1 MRFFSYLYGA
11 NKKNLKNLQK
21 VTAMAKLAIKSDNQ
35 NQIMLFPPSLDE
47 LIPSNHVVRIVS
59 AVIDRLDI
67 SEILSTYKGG
77 GNSCFDPRMMLKVL
91 IYAYL
96 NNIYSSRKIERMLAE
111 NICFMWLSGMS
122 RPDYRTINYF
132 RGKRLKTGIDNIF
145 TQVVELLH
153 QEGLLTLD
161 VQYIDGT
168 KIESSSNK
176 YTFVWKKTVMKYDE
190 RLKRKTLAL
199 IEQIE
204 KNHAI
209 ECEDETSAGELTV
222 EDFSER
228 LERLSERIDESEL
241 SNQESKDIR
250 KTKEESLPKMEE
262 YREHLEI
269 MGERNSYSKTDHD
282 ATFMKMKEDH
292 MMNGQLKPGYN
303 VQISTENQFIT
314 HYGIYQ
320 RPTDTLTYI
329 TYQKAF
335 RDRYGRFS
343 DSNVADSGYGS
354 EENYKFMTDNGIAP
368 YVKFNMFHTE
378 QKRKYKDNPF
388 LPQNLY
394 YNREENYYVCPMG
407 QHMDF
412 VRKEKRYTDSG
423 FEQTVSIYR
432 ARRCHGCPLRAKC
445 HKAKGNRTIEVN
457 HRLNAYKD
465 MVRELLTSE
474 EGLEHR
480 SRRPIEPEAVFGQL
494 KANGMFKRFRL
505 KGLSGTNVEFGL
517 KAIAHNLMKLSNKV
531 AFSDLFAII
540 STFLCAFWYV
550 LTKSQNPHGKIFK
563 YVNNPE
569 FCS

>member
-1 MRFFSYLYGA
+1 
-11 NKKNLKNLQK
+11 
-21 VTAMAKLAIKSDNQ
+21 MAKLAIKSDNQ

-67 SEILSTYKGG
+67 SGILSTYRGG

-96 NNIYSSRKIERMLAE
+96 NNVYSSRKIERMLAE

-132 RGKRLKTGIDNIF
+132 RGKRLKTGIDGVF

-153 QEGLLTLD
+153 QEGLVTLN
-161 VQYIDGT
+161 VQYIDGS
-168 KIESSSNK
+168 KVESSANK
-176 YTFVWKKTVMKYDE
+176 YTFVWRKSVEKYDSK
-190 RLKRKTLAL
+190 LKQKTDAL
-199 IEQIE
+199 LKQIE
-204 KNHAI
+204 EKYAI
-209 ECEDETSAGELTV
+209 ECEEDTSAGELTV

-228 LERLSERIDESEL
+228 LERLSEKIDESEI
-241 SNQESKDIR
+241 SRQEARTIKKI
-250 KTKEESLPKMEE
+250 KEESIPKMEE

-282 ATFMKMKEDH
+282 ATFMRMKEDH

-368 YVKFNMFHTE
+368 YVKFNMFHVE
-378 QKRKYKDNPF
+378 QKKKYSDNPF

-394 YNREENYYVCPMG
+394 YNEKDNYYVCPMG

-412 VRKEKRYTDSG
+412 VREEKRYTESG
-423 FEQTVSIYR
+423 FEQTVSIYM

-445 HKAKGNRTIEVN
+445 HKAKGNRIIEVN

-465 MVRELLTSE
+465 MVRSLLTSE
-474 EGLEHR
+474 EGLMHR

-505 KGLSGTNVEFGL
+505 KGLSGTGIEFGL

-531 AFSDLFAII
+531 AFSDLFAKI
-540 STFLCAFWYV
+540 STFLCALGYV

>member
-1 MRFFSYLYGA
+1 
-11 NKKNLKNLQK
+11 
-21 VTAMAKLAIKSDNQ
+21 MAKLAIKSDNQ

-67 SEILSTYKGG
+67 SGILSTYRGG

-96 NNIYSSRKIERMLAE
+96 NNVYSSRKIERMLAE

-132 RGKRLKTGIDNIF
+132 RGKRLKTGIDSVF

-153 QEGLLTLD
+153 QEGLVTLN
-161 VQYIDGT
+161 VQYIDGS
-168 KIESSSNK
+168 KVESSANK
-176 YTFVWKKTVMKYDE
+176 YTFVWRKSVEKYDSK
-190 RLKRKTLAL
+190 LKQKTDAL
-199 IEQIE
+199 LKQIE
-204 KNHAI
+204 EKYAI
-209 ECEDETSAGELTV
+209 ECEEDTSAGELTV

-228 LERLSERIDESEL
+228 LERLSEKIDESEI
-241 SNQESKDIR
+241 SRQEARTIKKI
-250 KTKEESLPKMEE
+250 KEESIPKMEE

-269 MGERNSYSKTDHD
+269 MGGRNSYSKTDHD
-282 ATFMKMKEDH
+282 ATFMRMKEDH

-368 YVKFNMFHTE
+368 YVKFNMFHVE
-378 QKRKYKDNPF
+378 QKKKYSDNPF

-394 YNREENYYVCPMG
+394 YNEKDNYYVCPMG

-412 VRKEKRYTDSG
+412 VREEKRYTESG
-423 FEQTVSIYR
+423 FEQTVSIYM

-445 HKAKGNRTIEVN
+445 HKAKGNRIIEVN

-465 MVRELLTSE
+465 MVRSLLTSE
-474 EGLEHR
+474 EGLMHR

-505 KGLSGTNVEFGL
+505 KGLSGTGIEFGL

-531 AFSDLFAII
+531 AFSDLFAKI
-540 STFLCAFWYV
+540 STFLCALGYV

>member
-1 MRFFSYLYGA
+1 
-11 NKKNLKNLQK
+11 
-21 VTAMAKLAIKSDNQ
+21 MAKLAIKSDNQ

-67 SEILSTYKGG
+67 SGILSTYRGG

-96 NNIYSSRKIERMLAE
+96 NNVYSSRKIERMLAE

-132 RGKRLKTGIDNIF
+132 RGKRLKTGIDGVF

-153 QEGLLTLD
+153 QEGLVTLN

-168 KIESSSNK
+168 KVESSANK
-176 YTFVWKKTVMKYDE
+176 YTFVWRKSVEKYDSK
-190 RLKRKTLAL
+190 LKQKTDAL
-199 IEQIE
+199 LKQIE
-204 KNHAI
+204 EKYAI
-209 ECEDETSAGELTV
+209 ECEEDTSAGELTV

-228 LERLSERIDESEL
+228 LERLSEKIDESEI
-241 SNQESKDIR
+241 SRQEARTIKKI
-250 KTKEESLPKMEE
+250 KEESIPKMEE

-282 ATFMKMKEDH
+282 ATFMRMKEDH

-368 YVKFNMFHTE
+368 YVKFNMFHVE
-378 QKRKYKDNPF
+378 QKKKYSDNPF

-394 YNREENYYVCPMG
+394 YNEKDNYYVCPMG

-412 VRKEKRYTDSG
+412 VREEKRYTESG
-423 FEQTVSIYR
+423 FEQTVSIYM

-445 HKAKGNRTIEVN
+445 HKAKGNRIIEVN

-465 MVRELLTSE
+465 MVRSLLTSE
-474 EGLEHR
+474 EGLMHR

-505 KGLSGTNVEFGL
+505 KGLSGTGIEFGL

-531 AFSDLFAII
+531 AFSDLFAKI
-540 STFLCAFWYV
+540 STFLCALGYV

>member
-1 MRFFSYLYGA
+1 
-11 NKKNLKNLQK
+11 
-21 VTAMAKLAIKSDNQ
+21 MAKLAIKSDNQ

-67 SEILSTYKGG
+67 SGILSTYKGG

-96 NNIYSSRKIERMLAE
+96 NNIYSSRKIERMLME
-111 NICFMWLSGMS
+111 NICFMWISGMS

-132 RGKRLKTGIDNIF
+132 RGKRLKCGIDSVF

-153 QEGLLTLD
+153 REGMLTLE
-161 VQYIDGT
+161 VQYVDGT

-176 YTFVWKKTVMKYDE
+176 YTFVWKKSVMKYDE

-204 KNHAI
+204 KNHSI
-209 ECEDETSAGELTV
+209 ESEDETSVGELTV

-228 LERLSERIDESEL
+228 LERIGEKIDESEL
-241 SNQESKDIR
+241 SKQEV
-250 KTKEESLPKMEE
+250 KEIKEIKGKNLAKMKE

-269 MGERNSYSKTDHD
+269 MGERNSYSKTEHD
-282 ATFMKMKEDH
+282 ATFMRMKEDH
-292 MMNGQLKPGYN
+292 MKNGQLKPGYN

-314 HYGIYQ
+314 HYGIFQ

-329 TYQKAF
+329 AYQEAF
-335 RDRYGRFS
+335 RDRYGKFS
-343 DSNVADSGYGS
+343 EVNVADSGYGS
-354 EENYKFMTDNGIAP
+354 EENYKFMIDNGIAP
-368 YVKFNMFHTE
+368 YVKFNMFHAE
-378 QKRKYKDNPF
+378 QKRKNRNNPF
-388 LPQNLY
+388 LPQNLH
-394 YNREENYYVCPMG
+394 YNSEKDYYVCPMG

-412 VRKEKRYTDSG
+412 VRQEKRHTDSG

-432 ARRCHGCPLRAKC
+432 AKRCSGCPLRSKC
-445 HKAKGNRTIEVN
+445 HKSKHNRTIEIN

-480 SRRPIEPEAVFGQL
+480 SRRPIEPEAVFGQI

-505 KGLSGTNVEFGL
+505 KGLSGTNIEFGL
-517 KAIAHNLMKLSNKV
+517 KAIAHNLMKLSNM
-531 AFSDLFAII
+531 AQSSDL
-540 STFLCAFWYV
+540 
-550 LTKSQNPHGKIFK
+550 LTKILSFLHFFWNILVEYPDFHAKSTKMALLSDSMYKKRNCLTFD
-563 YVNNPE
+563 
-569 FCS
+569 C

>member
-1 MRFFSYLYGA
+1 
-11 NKKNLKNLQK
+11 
-21 VTAMAKLAIKSDNQ
+21 MAKLAIKSDNQ

-47 LIPSNHVVRIVS
+47 LIPSNHIVRIVS

-67 SEILSTYKGG
+67 SEILFTYRGG

-96 NNIYSSRKIERMLAE
+96 NNVYSSRKIERMLAE

-132 RGKRLKTGIDNIF
+132 RGKRLKTGIDGVF

-153 QEGLLTLD
+153 QEGLVTLN
-161 VQYIDGT
+161 VQYIDGS
-168 KIESSSNK
+168 KVESSANK
-176 YTFVWKKTVMKYDE
+176 YTFVWRKSVEKYDSK
-190 RLKRKTLAL
+190 LKQKTDAL
-199 IEQIE
+199 LKQIE
-204 KNHAI
+204 EKYAI
-209 ECEDETSAGELTV
+209 ECEEDTSAGELTV

-228 LERLSERIDESEL
+228 LERLSEKIDESEI
-241 SNQESKDIR
+241 SRQEARTIKKI
-250 KTKEESLPKMEE
+250 KEESIPKMEE

-282 ATFMKMKEDH
+282 ATFMRMKEDH

-314 HYGIYQ
+314 HYGIFQ

-343 DSNVADSGYGS
+343 EANVADSGYGS
-354 EENYKFMTDNGIAP
+354 EENYKFMTDNGIVP
-368 YVKFNMFHTE
+368 YVKFNMFHVE
-378 QKRKYKDNPF
+378 QKKKYRDNPF
-388 LPQNLY
+388 LLQNLH
-394 YNREENYYVCPMG
+394 YNEKDNYYVCPMG

-412 VRKEKRYTDSG
+412 IREEKHYTESG

-465 MVRELLTSE
+465 MVRNLLTSE
-474 EGLEHR
+474 EGLMHR
-480 SRRPIEPEAVFGQL
+480 SRRPIEPEAVFGHI
-494 KANGMFKRFRL
+494 KANGMFKLFRL
-505 KGLSGTNVEFGL
+505 KGLSGTNIEFGL
-517 KAIAHNLMKLSNKV
+517 KAIAHNLKKMS
-531 AFSDLFAII
+531 ATMDFSLLFEKFWM
-540 STFLCAFWYV
+540 FLRFIRCFAR
-550 LTKSQNPHGKIFK
+550 
-563 YVNNPE
+563 PE
-569 FCS
+569 SRFRNLRENLA

>member
-1 MRFFSYLYGA
+1 
-11 NKKNLKNLQK
+11 
-21 VTAMAKLAIKSDNQ
+21 MAKLAIKSDNQ

-47 LIPSNHVVRIVS
+47 LIPSNHVVRILS

-77 GNSCFDPRMMLKVL
+77 GNSCFDPRMILKVL

-241 SNQESKDIR
+241 SKQESKDIR

-540 STFLCAFWYV
+540 STFLCAFGYV

>member
-1 MRFFSYLYGA
+1 
-11 NKKNLKNLQK
+11 
-21 VTAMAKLAIKSDNQ
+21 MAKLAIKSDNQ

-77 GNSCFDPRMMLKVL
+77 GNSCFDPRMILKVL

-241 SNQESKDIR
+241 SKQESKDIR

>member
-1 MRFFSYLYGA
+1 
-11 NKKNLKNLQK
+11 
-21 VTAMAKLAIKSDNQ
+21 MAKLAIKSDNQ

-67 SEILSTYKGG
+67 SGILSTYRGG

-96 NNIYSSRKIERMLAE
+96 NNVYSSRKIERMLAE

-132 RGKRLKTGIDNIF
+132 RGKRLKTGIDSVF

-153 QEGLLTLD
+153 QEGLVTLN
-161 VQYIDGT
+161 VQYIDGS
-168 KIESSSNK
+168 KVESSANK
-176 YTFVWKKTVMKYDE
+176 YTFVWRKSVEKFDS
-190 RLKRKTLAL
+190 RLKQKTDAL
-199 IEQIE
+199 LKQIE
-204 KNHAI
+204 EKYAI
-209 ECEDETSAGELTV
+209 ECEEDTSAGELTV

-228 LERLSERIDESEL
+228 LERLSEKIDESEI
-241 SNQESKDIR
+241 SRQEARTIKKI
-250 KTKEESLPKMEE
+250 KEESIPKMEE

-282 ATFMKMKEDH
+282 ATFMRMKEDH

-368 YVKFNMFHTE
+368 YVKFNMFHVE
-378 QKRKYKDNPF
+378 QKKKYSDNPF
-388 LPQNLY
+388 LPQNLF
-394 YNREENYYVCPMG
+394 YNEKDNYYVCPMG

-412 VRKEKRYTDSG
+412 VREEKRYTESG
-423 FEQTVSIYR
+423 FEQTVSIYM

-465 MVRELLTSE
+465 MVRSLLTSE
-474 EGLEHR
+474 EGLMHR

-505 KGLSGTNVEFGL
+505 KGLSGTGIEFGL

-531 AFSDLFAII
+531 AFSDLFAKI
-540 STFLCAFWYV
+540 STFLCALGYV

>member
-1 MRFFSYLYGA
+1 
-11 NKKNLKNLQK
+11 
-21 VTAMAKLAIKSDNQ
+21 MAKLAIKSDNQ

-241 SNQESKDIR
+241 SKQESKDIR

>member
-1 MRFFSYLYGA
+1 
-11 NKKNLKNLQK
+11 
-21 VTAMAKLAIKSDNQ
+21 MAKLAIKSDNQ

-67 SEILSTYKGG
+67 SGILSTYRGG

-96 NNIYSSRKIERMLAE
+96 NNVYSSRKIERMLAE

-132 RGKRLKTGIDNIF
+132 RGKRLKTGIDGVF

-153 QEGLLTLD
+153 QEGLVTLN

-168 KIESSSNK
+168 KVESSANK
-176 YTFVWKKTVMKYDE
+176 YTFVWRKSVEKYDSK
-190 RLKRKTLAL
+190 LKQKTDAL
-199 IEQIE
+199 LKQIE
-204 KNHAI
+204 EKYAI
-209 ECEDETSAGELTV
+209 ECEEDTSAGELTV

-228 LERLSERIDESEL
+228 LERLSEKIDESEI
-241 SNQESKDIR
+241 SRQEARTIKKI
-250 KTKEESLPKMEE
+250 KEESIPKMEE

-282 ATFMKMKEDH
+282 ATFMRMKEDH

-368 YVKFNMFHTE
+368 YVKFNMFHVE
-378 QKRKYKDNPF
+378 QKKKYSDNPF

-394 YNREENYYVCPMG
+394 YNEKDNYYVCPMG

-412 VRKEKRYTDSG
+412 VREEKRYTESG
-423 FEQTVSIYR
+423 FEQTVSIYM

-465 MVRELLTSE
+465 MVRSLLTSE
-474 EGLEHR
+474 EGLMHR

-505 KGLSGTNVEFGL
+505 KGLSGTGIEFGL

-531 AFSDLFAII
+531 AFSDLFAKI
-540 STFLCAFWYV
+540 STFLCALGYV

>member
-1 MRFFSYLYGA
+1 
-11 NKKNLKNLQK
+11 
-21 VTAMAKLAIKSDNQ
+21 MAKLAIKSDNQ
-35 NQIMLFPPSLDE
+35 NQMMIFPPSLDE

-67 SEILSTYKGG
+67 SGILSTYRGG

-96 NNIYSSRKIERMLAE
+96 NNVYSSRKIERMLAE

-132 RGKRLKTGIDNIF
+132 RGKRLKTGIDSVF

-153 QEGLLTLD
+153 QEGLVTLN
-161 VQYIDGT
+161 VQYVDGS
-168 KIESSSNK
+168 KVESSANK
-176 YTFVWKKTVMKYDE
+176 YTFVWKKSVEKFDS
-190 RLKRKTLAL
+190 RLKQKTDAL
-199 IEQIE
+199 LKQIE
-204 KNHAI
+204 ERHAI
-209 ECEDETSAGELTV
+209 ECEEDASAGELTV

-228 LERLSERIDESEL
+228 LERLGERIDESEL
-241 SNQESKDIR
+241 SRQEAKDIR
-250 KTKEESLPKMEE
+250 KIKQESIPKMEE

-269 MGERNSYSKTDHD
+269 MGERSSYSKTDHD
-282 ATFMKMKEDH
+282 ATFMRMKEDH

-314 HYGIYQ
+314 HYGIFQ

-343 DSNVADSGYGS
+343 EANVADSGYGS
-354 EENYKFMTDNGIAP
+354 EENYKFMTDNGIIP
-368 YVKFNMFHTE
+368 YVKFNMFHVE
-378 QKRKYKDNPF
+378 QKRKYRNNPF
-388 LPQNLY
+388 LPQNLF
-394 YNREENYYVCPMG
+394 YNEKDNYYVCPMG

-412 VRKEKRYTDSG
+412 VREEKRYTESG
-423 FEQTVSIYR
+423 FEQTVSIYK
-432 ARRCHGCPLRAKC
+432 AKRCHGCPLRAKC

-465 MVRELLTSE
+465 MVRNLLTSE
-474 EGLEHR
+474 EGRMHR
-480 SRRPIEPEAVFGQL
+480 SRRPIEPEAVFGHI

-517 KAIAHNLMKLSNKV
+517 KAIAHNLKKMSVTMDFSLFFWKIMDFSVFYTLFCTTRISFYKFERKSCMKTFFKTN
-531 AFSDLFAII
+531 II
-540 STFLCAFWYV
+540 
-550 LTKSQNPHGKIFK
+550 
-563 YVNNPE
+563 
-569 FCS
+569 

>member
-1 MRFFSYLYGA
+1 
-11 NKKNLKNLQK
+11 
-21 VTAMAKLAIKSDNQ
+21 MAKLAIKSDNQ
-35 NQIMLFPPSLDE
+35 NQMMIFPPSLDE

-67 SEILSTYKGG
+67 SGILSTYRGG

-96 NNIYSSRKIERMLAE
+96 NNVYSSRKIERMLAE

-132 RGKRLKTGIDNIF
+132 RGKRLKTGIDGVF

-153 QEGLLTLD
+153 QEGLVTLN

-168 KIESSSNK
+168 KVESSANK
-176 YTFVWKKTVMKYDE
+176 YTFVWRKSVEKYDSK
-190 RLKRKTLAL
+190 LKQKTDAL
-199 IEQIE
+199 LKQIE
-204 KNHAI
+204 ERHAI
-209 ECEDETSAGELTV
+209 ECEEDTSAGELTV
-222 EDFSER
+222 EGFSER

-241 SNQESKDIR
+241 SKQEARTVKKI
-250 KTKEESLPKMEE
+250 KEESIPKMAE

-269 MGERNSYSKTDHD
+269 MGGRNSYSKTDHD
-282 ATFMKMKEDH
+282 ATFMRMKEDH

-329 TYQKAF
+329 SYQQSF

-343 DSNVADSGYGS
+343 ESNVADSGYGS

-368 YVKFNMFHTE
+368 YVKFNMFHVE
-378 QKRKYKDNPF
+378 QKKKYRDNPF

-412 VRKEKRYTDSG
+412 IREEKRYTESG

-465 MVRELLTSE
+465 MVRNLLTSE
-474 EGLEHR
+474 EGLMHR

-531 AFSDLFAII
+531 AFSDLFAKI
-540 STFLCAFWYV
+540 SAFLCAFWYV

>member
-1 MRFFSYLYGA
+1 
-11 NKKNLKNLQK
+11 
-21 VTAMAKLAIKSDNQ
+21 MAKLAIKSDNQ

-67 SEILSTYKGG
+67 SGILSTYRGG

-96 NNIYSSRKIERMLAE
+96 NNVYSSRKIERMLAE

-132 RGKRLKTGIDNIF
+132 RGKRLKTGIDGVF

-153 QEGLLTLD
+153 QEGLVTLN
-161 VQYIDGT
+161 VQYIDGS
-168 KIESSSNK
+168 KVESSANK
-176 YTFVWKKTVMKYDE
+176 YTFVWRKSVEKYDSK
-190 RLKRKTLAL
+190 LKQKTDAL
-199 IEQIE
+199 LKQIE
-204 KNHAI
+204 ERHAI
-209 ECEDETSAGELTV
+209 ECEEDTSAGELTV

-228 LERLSERIDESEL
+228 LERLSEKIDESEI
-241 SNQESKDIR
+241 SRQEARTIKKI
-250 KTKEESLPKMEE
+250 KEESIPKMEE

-282 ATFMKMKEDH
+282 ATFMRMKEDH

-368 YVKFNMFHTE
+368 YVKFNMFHVE
-378 QKRKYKDNPF
+378 QKKKYSNNPF
-388 LPQNLY
+388 LPQNLF
-394 YNREENYYVCPMG
+394 YNEKDNYYVCPMG

-412 VRKEKRYTDSG
+412 VREEKRYTESG
-423 FEQTVSIYR
+423 FEQTVSIYM

-465 MVRELLTSE
+465 MVRSLLTSE
-474 EGLEHR
+474 EGLMHR

-505 KGLSGTNVEFGL
+505 KGLSGTGIEFGL

-531 AFSDLFAII
+531 AFSDLFAKI
-540 STFLCAFWYV
+540 SAFLCALGYV

>member
-1 MRFFSYLYGA
+1 
-11 NKKNLKNLQK
+11 
-21 VTAMAKLAIKSDNQ
+21 MAKLAIKSDNQ

-67 SEILSTYKGG
+67 SGILSTYRGG

-96 NNIYSSRKIERMLAE
+96 NNVYSSRKIERMLAE

-132 RGKRLKTGIDNIF
+132 RGKRLKTGIDGVF

-153 QEGLLTLD
+153 QEGLVTLN

-168 KIESSSNK
+168 KVESSANK
-176 YTFVWKKTVMKYDE
+176 YTFVWRKSVEKFDS
-190 RLKRKTLAL
+190 RLKQKTDAL
-199 IEQIE
+199 LKQIE
-204 KNHAI
+204 ERHAI
-209 ECEDETSAGELTV
+209 ECEEDTSAGELTV

-228 LERLSERIDESEL
+228 LERLSEKIDESEISRL
-241 SNQESKDIR
+241 EARTIKKI
-250 KTKEESLPKMEE
+250 KEESIPKMEE

-282 ATFMKMKEDH
+282 ATFMRMKEDH

-368 YVKFNMFHTE
+368 YVKFNMFHVE
-378 QKRKYKDNPF
+378 QKKKYSNNPF
-388 LPQNLY
+388 LPQNLF
-394 YNREENYYVCPMG
+394 YNEKDNYYVCPMG

-412 VRKEKRYTDSG
+412 VREEKRYTESG
-423 FEQTVSIYR
+423 FEQTVSIYM

-465 MVRELLTSE
+465 MVRSLLTSE
-474 EGLEHR
+474 EGLMHR

-517 KAIAHNLMKLSNKV
+517 KAIAHNLKKMS
-531 AFSDLFAII
+531 ATIDFSLFFEKFWM
-540 STFLCAFWYV
+540 FLHFIRCFAR
-550 LTKSQNPHGKIFK
+550 
-563 YVNNPE
+563 PE
-569 FCS
+569 SRFRNLRENLARELVFETNF

>member
-1 MRFFSYLYGA
+1 
-11 NKKNLKNLQK
+11 
-21 VTAMAKLAIKSDNQ
+21 MAKLAIKSDNQ
-35 NQIMLFPPSLDE
+35 NQIMIFPPSLDE

-67 SEILSTYKGG
+67 SGILSTYRGG

-96 NNIYSSRKIERMLAE
+96 NNVYSSRKIERMLAE
-111 NICFMWLSGMS
+111 NICFMWLSGMC

-132 RGKRLKTGIDNIF
+132 RGKRLKTGIDGVF

-153 QEGLLTLD
+153 QEGLVTLN

-168 KIESSSNK
+168 KVESSANK
-176 YTFVWKKTVMKYDE
+176 YTFVWRKSVEKFDS
-190 RLKRKTLAL
+190 RLKQKTDAL
-199 IEQIE
+199 LKQIE
-204 KNHAI
+204 ERHAI
-209 ECEDETSAGELTV
+209 ECEEDTSAGELTV
-222 EDFSER
+222 EGFSER

-241 SNQESKDIR
+241 SKQEARTVKKI
-250 KTKEESLPKMEE
+250 KEESIPKMAE

-269 MGERNSYSKTDHD
+269 MGGRNSYSKTDHD
-282 ATFMKMKEDH
+282 ATFMRMKEDH

-343 DSNVADSGYGS
+343 EANVADSGYGS

-368 YVKFNMFHTE
+368 YVKFNMFHVE
-378 QKRKYKDNPF
+378 QKKKYRDNPF

-412 VRKEKRYTDSG
+412 IREEKRYTESG

-465 MVRELLTSE
+465 MVRNLLTSE
-474 EGLEHR
+474 EGLMHR

-531 AFSDLFAII
+531 AFSDLFAKI
-540 STFLCAFWYV
+540 SAFLCAFWYV

>member
-1 MRFFSYLYGA
+1 
-11 NKKNLKNLQK
+11 
-21 VTAMAKLAIKSDNQ
+21 MAKLAIKSDNQ
-35 NQIMLFPPSLDE
+35 NQMMIFPPSLDE

-67 SEILSTYKGG
+67 SGILSTYRGG

-96 NNIYSSRKIERMLAE
+96 NNVYSSRKIERMLAE
-111 NICFMWLSGMS
+111 NICFMWLSGMC

-132 RGKRLKTGIDNIF
+132 RGKRLKTGIDGVF

-153 QEGLLTLD
+153 QEGLVTLN

-168 KIESSSNK
+168 KVESSANK
-176 YTFVWKKTVMKYDE
+176 YTFVWRKSVEKFDS
-190 RLKRKTLAL
+190 RLKQKTDAL
-199 IEQIE
+199 LKQIE
-204 KNHAI
+204 ERHAI
-209 ECEDETSAGELTV
+209 ECEEDTSAGELTV
-222 EDFSER
+222 EGFSER

-241 SNQESKDIR
+241 SKQEARTVKKI
-250 KTKEESLPKMEE
+250 KEESIPKMAE

-269 MGERNSYSKTDHD
+269 MGGRNSYSKTDHD
-282 ATFMKMKEDH
+282 ATFMRMKEDH

-329 TYQKAF
+329 SYQQSF

-343 DSNVADSGYGS
+343 ESNVADSGYGS

-368 YVKFNMFHTE
+368 YVKFNMFHVE
-378 QKRKYKDNPF
+378 QKKKYRDNPF

-412 VRKEKRYTDSG
+412 IREEKRYTESG

-465 MVRELLTSE
+465 MVRSLLTSE
-474 EGLEHR
+474 EGLMHR

-517 KAIAHNLMKLSNKV
+517 KAIAHNLMKLS
-531 AFSDLFAII
+531 ATIDFSLFFEKFWM
-540 STFLCAFWYV
+540 FLHFIRCFAR
-550 LTKSQNPHGKIFK
+550 
-563 YVNNPE
+563 PE
-569 FCS
+569 SRFRNLRENLARELVFETNF

>member
-1 MRFFSYLYGA
+1 
-11 NKKNLKNLQK
+11 
-21 VTAMAKLAIKSDNQ
+21 MAKLAIKSDNQ

-67 SEILSTYKGG
+67 SGILSTYRGG

-96 NNIYSSRKIERMLAE
+96 NNVYSSRKIERMLAE

-132 RGKRLKTGIDNIF
+132 RGKRLKTGIDGVF

-153 QEGLLTLD
+153 QEGLVTLN
-161 VQYIDGT
+161 VQYIDGS
-168 KIESSSNK
+168 KVESSANK
-176 YTFVWKKTVMKYDE
+176 YTFVWRKSVEKYDSK
-190 RLKRKTLAL
+190 LKQKTDAL
-199 IEQIE
+199 LKQIE
-204 KNHAI
+204 EKYAI
-209 ECEDETSAGELTV
+209 ECEEDTSAGELTV

-228 LERLSERIDESEL
+228 LERLSEKIDESEI
-241 SNQESKDIR
+241 SRQEARTIKKI
-250 KTKEESLPKMEE
+250 KEESIPKMEE

-282 ATFMKMKEDH
+282 ATFMRMKEDH

-368 YVKFNMFHTE
+368 YVKFNMFHVE
-378 QKRKYKDNPF
+378 QKKKYSDNPF
-388 LPQNLY
+388 LPQNLF
-394 YNREENYYVCPMG
+394 YNEKDNYYVCPMG

-412 VRKEKRYTDSG
+412 VREEKRYTESG
-423 FEQTVSIYR
+423 FEQTVSIYM

-465 MVRELLTSE
+465 MVRSLLTSE
-474 EGLEHR
+474 EGLMHR

-505 KGLSGTNVEFGL
+505 KGLSGTGIEFGL

-531 AFSDLFAII
+531 AFSDLFAKI
-540 STFLCAFWYV
+540 STFLCALGYV

>member
-1 MRFFSYLYGA
+1 
-11 NKKNLKNLQK
+11 
-21 VTAMAKLAIKSDNQ
+21 MAKLAIKSDNQ
-35 NQIMLFPPSLDE
+35 NQIMIFPPSLDE

-67 SEILSTYKGG
+67 SGILSTYRGG

-96 NNIYSSRKIERMLAE
+96 NNVYSSRKIERMLAE
-111 NICFMWLSGMS
+111 NICFMWLSGMC

-132 RGKRLKTGIDNIF
+132 RGKRLKTGIDGVF

-153 QEGLLTLD
+153 QEGLVTLN
-161 VQYIDGT
+161 VQYIDGS
-168 KIESSSNK
+168 KVESSANK
-176 YTFVWKKTVMKYDE
+176 YTFVWRKSVEKYDSK
-190 RLKRKTLAL
+190 LKQKTDAL
-199 IEQIE
+199 LKQIE
-204 KNHAI
+204 ERHAI
-209 ECEDETSAGELTV
+209 ECEEDTSAGELTV
-222 EDFSER
+222 EGFSER

-241 SNQESKDIR
+241 SKQEARTVKKI
-250 KTKEESLPKMEE
+250 KEESIPKMAE

-269 MGERNSYSKTDHD
+269 MGGRNSYSKTDHD
-282 ATFMKMKEDH
+282 ATFMRMKEDH

-343 DSNVADSGYGS
+343 ESNVADSGYGS

-368 YVKFNMFHTE
+368 YVKFNMFHVE
-378 QKRKYKDNPF
+378 QKKKYRDNPF

-412 VRKEKRYTDSG
+412 IREEKRYTESG

-465 MVRELLTSE
+465 MVRNLLTSE
-474 EGLEHR
+474 EGLMHR

-531 AFSDLFAII
+531 AFSDLFAKI
-540 STFLCAFWYV
+540 SAFLCAFWYV

>member
-1 MRFFSYLYGA
+1 LRFFSYLYGA
-11 NKKNLKNLQK
+11 KTKNLKNLQK

-228 LERLSERIDESEL
+228 LERLSERIDKSEL
-241 SNQESKDIR
+241 SKQESKDIR
-250 KTKEESLPKMEE
+250 KMKEESLPKMEE

-531 AFSDLFAII
+531 AFSDLFAKI
-540 STFLCAFWYV
+540 SAFLCAFWNA

>member
-1 MRFFSYLYGA
+1 
-11 NKKNLKNLQK
+11 
-21 VTAMAKLAIKSDNQ
+21 MAKLAIKSDNQ

-67 SEILSTYKGG
+67 SGILSTYRGG

-96 NNIYSSRKIERMLAE
+96 NNVYSSRKIERMLAE

-132 RGKRLKTGIDNIF
+132 RGKRLKTGIDGVF

-153 QEGLLTLD
+153 QEGLVTLN
-161 VQYIDGT
+161 VQYIDGS
-168 KIESSSNK
+168 KVESSANK
-176 YTFVWKKTVMKYDE
+176 YTFVWRKSVEKYDSK
-190 RLKRKTLAL
+190 LKQKTDAL
-199 IEQIE
+199 LKQIE
-204 KNHAI
+204 EKYAI
-209 ECEDETSAGELTV
+209 ECEEDTSAGELTV

-228 LERLSERIDESEL
+228 LERLSEKIDESEI
-241 SNQESKDIR
+241 SRQEARTIKKI
-250 KTKEESLPKMEE
+250 KEESIPKMEE

-282 ATFMKMKEDH
+282 ATFMRMKEDH

-368 YVKFNMFHTE
+368 YVKFNMFHVE
-378 QKRKYKDNPF
+378 QKRKYSDNPF
-388 LPQNLY
+388 LPQNLF
-394 YNREENYYVCPMG
+394 YNEKDNYYVCPMG

-412 VRKEKRYTDSG
+412 VREEKRYTESG
-423 FEQTVSIYR
+423 FEQTVSIYM
-432 ARRCHGCPLRAKC
+432 ARRCHGCPLIAKC
-445 HKAKGNRTIEVN
+445 HKAKGNRIIEVN

-465 MVRELLTSE
+465 MVRSLLTSE
-474 EGLEHR
+474 EGLMHR

-517 KAIAHNLMKLSNKV
+517 KAIAHNLKKMS
-531 AFSDLFAII
+531 ATIDFSLFFEKFWM
-540 STFLCAFWYV
+540 FLHFIRCFAR
-550 LTKSQNPHGKIFK
+550 
-563 YVNNPE
+563 PE
-569 FCS
+569 SRFRNLRENLARELVFETNF

>member
-1 MRFFSYLYGA
+1 M
-11 NKKNLKNLQK
+11 
-21 VTAMAKLAIKSDNQ
+21 MI
-35 NQIMLFPPSLDE
+35 FPPSLDE

-67 SEILSTYKGG
+67 SGILSTYRGG

-132 RGKRLKTGIDNIF
+132 RGKRLKTGIDNVF

-153 QEGLLTLD
+153 QEGLVTLN
-161 VQYIDGT
+161 VQYVDGS
-168 KIESSSNK
+168 KVESSANK
-176 YTFVWKKTVMKYDE
+176 YTFVWKKSVEKFDA
-190 RLKRKTLAL
+190 RLKQKTDAL
-199 IEQIE
+199 LKQIE
-204 KNHAI
+204 ERHAI
-209 ECEDETSAGELTV
+209 ECEEETSSGELTV

-228 LERLSERIDESEL
+228 LERIGEKIDESGL
-241 SNQESKDIR
+241 NKQEAKII
-250 KTKEESLPKMEE
+250 KKIKEESIPKMEE

-282 ATFMKMKEDH
+282 ATFMRMKEDH

-314 HYGIYQ
+314 HYGIFQ

-343 DSNVADSGYGS
+343 EANVADSGYGS
-354 EENYKFMTDNGIAP
+354 EENYKFMTDNGIVP
-368 YVKFNMFHTE
+368 YVKFNMFHVE
-378 QKRKYKDNPF
+378 QKKKYRDNPF
-388 LPQNLY
+388 LLQNLF
-394 YNREENYYVCPMG
+394 YNEKDNYYVCPMG

-412 VRKEKRYTDSG
+412 IREEKHYTESG

-465 MVRELLTSE
+465 MVRNLLTSE
-474 EGLEHR
+474 EGLMHR
-480 SRRPIEPEAVFGQL
+480 SRRPIEPEAVFGHI
-494 KANGMFKRFRL
+494 KANDMFKRFRL
-505 KGLSGTNVEFGL
+505 KGLSGTNIEFGL
-517 KAIAHNLMKLSNKV
+517 KAIAHNLKKMSATMDFSLLFEKLW
-531 AFSDLFAII
+531 
-540 STFLCAFWYV
+540 TFLYFIRCFA
-550 LTKSQNPHGKIFK
+550 Q
-563 YVNNPE
+563 PE
-569 FCS
+569 SRFINLRENLA

>member
-1 MRFFSYLYGA
+1 
-11 NKKNLKNLQK
+11 
-21 VTAMAKLAIKSDNQ
+21 MAKLAIKSDNQ

-67 SEILSTYKGG
+67 SGILSTYRGG

-96 NNIYSSRKIERMLAE
+96 NNVYSSRKIERMLAE

-132 RGKRLKTGIDNIF
+132 RGKRLKTGIDGVF

-153 QEGLLTLD
+153 QEGLVTLN
-161 VQYIDGT
+161 VQYIDGS
-168 KIESSSNK
+168 KVESSANK
-176 YTFVWKKTVMKYDE
+176 YTFVWRKSVEKYDSK
-190 RLKRKTLAL
+190 LKQKTDAL
-199 IEQIE
+199 LKQIE
-204 KNHAI
+204 EKYAI
-209 ECEDETSAGELTV
+209 ECEEDTSAGELTV

-228 LERLSERIDESEL
+228 LERLSEKIDESEI
-241 SNQESKDIR
+241 SRQEARTIKKI
-250 KTKEESLPKMEE
+250 KEESIPKMEE

-282 ATFMKMKEDH
+282 ATFMRMKEDH

-335 RDRYGRFS
+335 RDRFGRFS

-368 YVKFNMFHTE
+368 YVKFNMFHVE
-378 QKRKYKDNPF
+378 QKRKYSDNPF
-388 LPQNLY
+388 LPQNLH
-394 YNREENYYVCPMG
+394 YNEKDNYYVCPMG

-412 VRKEKRYTDSG
+412 VREEKRYTESG
-423 FEQTVSIYR
+423 FEQTVSIYM
-432 ARRCHGCPLRAKC
+432 ARRCHGCPLIAKC
-445 HKAKGNRTIEVN
+445 HKAKGNRIIEVN

-465 MVRELLTSE
+465 MVRSLLTSE
-474 EGLEHR
+474 EGLMHR

-517 KAIAHNLMKLSNKV
+517 KAIAHNLKKMS
-531 AFSDLFAII
+531 ATIDFSLFFEKFWM
-540 STFLCAFWYV
+540 FLHFIRCFAR
-550 LTKSQNPHGKIFK
+550 
-563 YVNNPE
+563 PE
-569 FCS
+569 SRFRNLRENLARELVFETNF

>member
-1 MRFFSYLYGA
+1 
-11 NKKNLKNLQK
+11 
-21 VTAMAKLAIKSDNQ
+21 MAKLAIKSDNQ

-176 YTFVWKKTVMKYDE
+176 YTFVWKRTVMKYDE

-241 SNQESKDIR
+241 SKQESKDIR

-531 AFSDLFAII
+531 AFSDLFAKI

>member
-1 MRFFSYLYGA
+1 
-11 NKKNLKNLQK
+11 
-21 VTAMAKLAIKSDNQ
+21 MAKLAIKSDNQ

-67 SEILSTYKGG
+67 SGILSTYRGG

-96 NNIYSSRKIERMLAE
+96 NNVYSSRKIERMLAE

-132 RGKRLKTGIDNIF
+132 RGKRLKTGIDGVF

-153 QEGLLTLD
+153 QEGLVTLN
-161 VQYIDGT
+161 VQYIDGS
-168 KIESSSNK
+168 KVESSANK
-176 YTFVWKKTVMKYDE
+176 YTFVWRKSVEKYDSK
-190 RLKRKTLAL
+190 LKQKTDAL
-199 IEQIE
+199 LKQIE
-204 KNHAI
+204 EKYAI
-209 ECEDETSAGELTV
+209 ECEEDTSAGELTV

-228 LERLSERIDESEL
+228 LERLSEKIDESEI
-241 SNQESKDIR
+241 SRQEARTIKKI
-250 KTKEESLPKMEE
+250 KEESIPKMEE

-282 ATFMKMKEDH
+282 ATFMRMKEDH

-368 YVKFNMFHTE
+368 YVKFNMFHVE
-378 QKRKYKDNPF
+378 QKKKYSNNPF

-394 YNREENYYVCPMG
+394 YNEKDNYYVCPMG

-412 VRKEKRYTDSG
+412 VREEKRYTESG
-423 FEQTVSIYR
+423 FEQTVSIYM

-465 MVRELLTSE
+465 MVRSLLTSE
-474 EGLEHR
+474 EGLMHR

-505 KGLSGTNVEFGL
+505 KGLSGTGIEFGL

-531 AFSDLFAII
+531 AFSDLFAKI
-540 STFLCAFWYV
+540 STFLCALGYV

>member
-1 MRFFSYLYGA
+1 
-11 NKKNLKNLQK
+11 
-21 VTAMAKLAIKSDNQ
+21 MAKLAIKSDNQ

-67 SEILSTYKGG
+67 SGILSTYRGG

-96 NNIYSSRKIERMLAE
+96 NNVYSSRKIERMLAE

-132 RGKRLKTGIDNIF
+132 RGKRLKTGIDGVF

-153 QEGLLTLD
+153 QEGLVTLN
-161 VQYIDGT
+161 VQYIDGS
-168 KIESSSNK
+168 KVESSANK
-176 YTFVWKKTVMKYDE
+176 YTFVWRKSVEKYDSK
-190 RLKRKTLAL
+190 LKQKTDAL
-199 IEQIE
+199 LKQIE
-204 KNHAI
+204 EKYAI
-209 ECEDETSAGELTV
+209 ECEEDTSAGELTV

-228 LERLSERIDESEL
+228 LERLSEKIDESEI
-241 SNQESKDIR
+241 SRQEARTIKKI
-250 KTKEESLPKMEE
+250 KEESIPKMEE

-282 ATFMKMKEDH
+282 ATFMRMKEDH

-368 YVKFNMFHTE
+368 YVKFNMFHVE
-378 QKRKYKDNPF
+378 QKKKYSNNPF
-388 LPQNLY
+388 LPQNLF
-394 YNREENYYVCPMG
+394 YNEKDNYYVCPMG

-412 VRKEKRYTDSG
+412 VREEKRYTESG
-423 FEQTVSIYR
+423 FEQTVSIYM

-465 MVRELLTSE
+465 MVRSLLTSE
-474 EGLEHR
+474 EGLMHR

-505 KGLSGTNVEFGL
+505 KGLSGTGIEFGL

-531 AFSDLFAII
+531 AFSDLFAKI
-540 STFLCAFWYV
+540 STFLCALGYV

>member
-11 NKKNLKNLQK
+11 KTKNLKNLQK

-241 SNQESKDIR
+241 SKQESKDIR

-269 MGERNSYSKTDHD
+269 MGGT
-282 ATFMKMKEDH
+282 
-292 MMNGQLKPGYN
+292 QL
-303 VQISTENQFIT
+303 VFQD
-314 HYGIYQ
+314 
-320 RPTDTLTYI
+320 RP
-329 TYQKAF
+329 
-335 RDRYGRFS
+335 
-343 DSNVADSGYGS
+343 
-354 EENYKFMTDNGIAP
+354 
-368 YVKFNMFHTE
+368 
-378 QKRKYKDNPF
+378 
-388 LPQNLY
+388 
-394 YNREENYYVCPMG
+394 
-407 QHMDF
+407 
-412 VRKEKRYTDSG
+412 
-423 FEQTVSIYR
+423 
-432 ARRCHGCPLRAKC
+432 
-445 HKAKGNRTIEVN
+445 
-457 HRLNAYKD
+457 
-465 MVRELLTSE
+465 
-474 EGLEHR
+474 
-480 SRRPIEPEAVFGQL
+480 
-494 KANGMFKRFRL
+494 
-505 KGLSGTNVEFGL
+505 
-517 KAIAHNLMKLSNKV
+517 
-531 AFSDLFAII
+531 
-540 STFLCAFWYV
+540 
-550 LTKSQNPHGKIFK
+550 
-563 YVNNPE
+563 
-569 FCS
+569 

>member
-1 MRFFSYLYGA
+1 
-11 NKKNLKNLQK
+11 
-21 VTAMAKLAIKSDNQ
+21 MAKLAIKSDNQ

-67 SEILSTYKGG
+67 SGILSTYRGG

-96 NNIYSSRKIERMLAE
+96 NNVYSSRKIERMLAE

-132 RGKRLKTGIDNIF
+132 RGKRLKTGIDSVF

-153 QEGLLTLD
+153 QEGLVTLN
-161 VQYIDGT
+161 VQYIDGS
-168 KIESSSNK
+168 KVESSANK
-176 YTFVWKKTVMKYDE
+176 YTFVWRKSVEKYDSK
-190 RLKRKTLAL
+190 LKQKTDAL
-199 IEQIE
+199 LKQIE
-204 KNHAI
+204 EKYAI
-209 ECEDETSAGELTV
+209 ECEEDTSAGELTV

-228 LERLSERIDESEL
+228 LERLSEKIDESEI
-241 SNQESKDIR
+241 SRQEARTIKKI
-250 KTKEESLPKMEE
+250 KEESIPKMEE

-282 ATFMKMKEDH
+282 ATFMRMKEDH

-368 YVKFNMFHTE
+368 YVKFNMFHVE
-378 QKRKYKDNPF
+378 QKKKYSNNPF
-388 LPQNLY
+388 LPQNLF
-394 YNREENYYVCPMG
+394 YNEKDNYYVCPMG

-412 VRKEKRYTDSG
+412 VREEKRYTESG
-423 FEQTVSIYR
+423 FEQTVSIYM

-465 MVRELLTSE
+465 MVRSLLTSE
-474 EGLEHR
+474 EGLMHR

-505 KGLSGTNVEFGL
+505 KGLSGTGIEFGL

-531 AFSDLFAII
+531 AFSDLFAKI
-540 STFLCAFWYV
+540 STFLCALGYV